1 LLHLFNPE
9 QQTLKAMIKKLIAL
23 LVVSIFIFGCKSGGE
38 KRSSDDFEVPEEVV
52 NEGVLEISEE
62 VMQDIV
68 QNISSP
74 VEMAAL
80 VKSLDAVFSAE
91 YLAPTDNVD
100 KLTTSFQQS
109 FHLGIYAADLGYLN
123 IYNKTNSVIEYITA
137 IKTLADGIRV
147 GQFFD
152 FTTLKRLAQSNQDL
166 DSLMYISVHSF
177 NQMDKYLRTDNRSEL
192 SSLMVTGIWI
202 EGLYLATQV
211 AKADPHPELA
221 ERIGEQKLIM
231 SDLILILEN
240 YKGNKKVTKLIEE
253 LKVLKAEFNDI
264 TIRIEKGEPEA
275 IEEDGML
282 IIVQND
288 VSIVE
293 ITPEQLNSIIEKT
306 EIIRNKLISI

>member
-1 LLHLFNPE
+1 MINRLF
-9 QQTLKAMIKKLIAL
+9 AL
-23 LVVSIFIFGCKSGGE
+23 LVVSLLIFGCKSGGDRTSGDE
-38 KRSSDDFEVPEEVV
+38 FAVPEDVV

-80 VKSLDAVFSAE
+80 VKSLNADFSGK
-91 YLAPTDNVD
+91 YLAPTNNVD
-100 KLTTSFQQS
+100 ELTTSFQQA
-109 FHLGIYAADLGYLN
+109 FQLGVYAADLGYLN
-123 IYNKTNSVIEYITA
+123 IYNKTNSVLEYITA
-137 IKTLADGIRV
+137 IKTLADAVRV

-152 FTTLKRLAQSNQDL
+152 FTTLKRLAQSNQNL

-177 NQMDKYLRTDNRSEL
+177 NQMDKYLRTDKRSDL
-192 SSLMVTGIWI
+192 STLMVTGVWI

-221 ERIGEQKLIM
+221 ERIGEQKIIM
-231 SDLILILEN
+231 GDLMLILEN
-240 YKGNKKVTKLIEE
+240 YKSDKQFAKLIEE
-253 LKVLKAEFNDI
+253 LNVLKNEFNDVTI
-264 TIRIEKGEPEA
+264 TIEKGDPEA

-288 VSIVE
+288 VSVVNISE
-293 ITPEQLNSIIEKT
+293 ERLKSIIAKT
-306 EIIRNKLISI
+306 EDIRNKLISI